1 MAMEERRS
9 AIVRLSETA
18 AAGDSRAAAEML
30 PLVYDELR
38 AIAAGM
44 LRSQRA
50 GHTLQPTALVNEAY
64 LKIVG
69 AARQEWSGRQHFQA
83 VAAIAMRQILVNHA
97 RDRRADKRGG
107 SGWKRVTLIAA
118 EDKHADAPD
127 DADLLALDEAL
138 TKLEGIDATQAR
150 IVEMRYFA
158 GLSNADIAALLGVSE
173 RSVIR
178 EWRMAQAWLAGQL
191 RERDEGA

>member
-1 MAMEERRS
+1 MEERRS
-9 AIVRLSETA
+9 AIMRLSETA
-18 AAGDSRAAAEML
+18 AAGDSKASAELL

-38 AIAAGM
+38 VIAASM
-44 LRSQRA
+44 LRDQRG

-69 AARQEWSGRQHFQA
+69 TGGREWSGRQHFQA

-97 RDRRADKRGG
+97 RDRRAQKRGG
-107 SGWKRVTLIAA
+107 SGWKRVTLVVA
-118 EDKHADAPD
+118 EDKRADAPD

-138 TKLEGIDATQAR
+138 TKLEAIDATQAR

-158 GLSNADIAALLGVSE
+158 GLSNSDIGVLLGISE

-178 EWRMAQAWLAGQL
+178 EWRMAQAWLAAQL
-191 RERDEGA
+191 RERGESA